1 MLKSIRKQ
9 LLNKVMLNFI
19 YVLNGSSLIIIKN
32 SEISMHANINICKE
46 TNFSKKIIVRIKISY
61 LIRSI

>member
-1 MLKSIRKQ
+1 
-9 LLNKVMLNFI
+9 MLNFI